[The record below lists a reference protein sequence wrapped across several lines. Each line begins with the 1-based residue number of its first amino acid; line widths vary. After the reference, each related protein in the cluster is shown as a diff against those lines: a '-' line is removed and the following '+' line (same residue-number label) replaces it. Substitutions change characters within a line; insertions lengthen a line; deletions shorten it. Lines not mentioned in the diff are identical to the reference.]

1 MRRAAWGSVFLL
13 RSAFL
18 NPRLAF
24 TAGILIFETLHLIL
38 FLFSPGAGSPFYA
51 SAGLLSKVYSGR
63 TGSPGLFYLVPWEIF
78 VV

>member
-24 TAGILIFETLHLIL
+24 TAGILIFATLRY
-38 FLFSPGAGSPFYA
+38 FLFMFR
-51 SAGLLSKVYSGR
+51 SKRNAALCYFLDQKKV
-63 TGSPGLFYLVPWEIF
+63 TKD
-78 VV
+78 